1 MALENYKIRQIDYST
16 AMAVIVREH
25 YLHRKAPCSVAFGL
39 FLGDDLKGVVCYGT
53 PSSAPLRSG
62 IAGPEHACNVAELT
76 RLWVCDSVPRNGE
89 SYLIGRTVGKAG
101 KEIVVSFA
109 EIQQGHVGIVY
120 QATNWI
126 YTGLSAKRTNW
137 TIDGMSKHCQT
148 LADKYTASEIRAEFG
163 DRFSLQDRPRKHRY
177 VFINAKGRRRAE
189 IFASLRYRPEPYP
202 KAPNIGN
209 LTTKS
214 HAKYHRLAVW
224 CSHKNSDKG
233 RKMNERKE
241 LIARLRLD
249 YTASKLALTLMHQ
262 AADMLEADVEPKCSD
277 QAPQLQRPMLT
288 DAEITQLANMP
299 ENCEGDYLQAH
310 PFARAIEK
318 KVRGEA

>member
-1 MALENYKIRQIDYST
+1 MALENYQIRQIDYAT

-39 FLGDDLKGVVCYGT
+39 FLGDELKGVVCYGT

-89 SYLIGRTVGKAG
+89 SFLIGRTVGKAG

-148 LADKYTASEIRAEFG
+148 LADKYTAAEIRAEFG

-202 KAPNIGN
+202 KAPNVE
-209 LTTKS
+209 LTG
-214 HAKYHRLAVW
+214 A
-224 CSHKNSDKG
+224 
-233 RKMNERKE
+233 
-241 LIARLRLD
+241 
-249 YTASKLALTLMHQ
+249 
-262 AADMLEADVEPKCSD
+262 EPK
-277 QAPQLQRPMLT
+277 AERP
-288 DAEITQLANMP
+288 
-299 ENCEGDYLQAH
+299 C
-310 PFARAIEK
+310 
-318 KVRGEA
+318 